1 VTEDEVRAVLDRVTY
16 RPGWTIQVRVPLA
29 LDAVSQIHEAV
40 RGGPLLMVDV
50 RGPVRDSN
58 DPEREVLIG
67 QSFPLPPR
75 LRGEEDLLRW
85 LRHALGRVELHE
97 RDEWLRVDG
106 ATPFDPHAE
115 AARA

>member
-1 VTEDEVRAVLDRVTY
+1 MRAVLDRVTY
-16 RPGWTIQVRVPLA
+16 RPGWTIQLRAPLA
-29 LDAVSQIHEAV
+29 LDAVSQVHEAV

-50 RGPVRDSN
+50 RGLVRDSH

-75 LRGEEDLLRW
+75 LRDEEDLLHW
-85 LRHALGRVELHE
+85 LRSRLGQIELHE

-106 ATPFDPHAE
+106 TMPFDPHAAE
-115 AARA
+115 RVA